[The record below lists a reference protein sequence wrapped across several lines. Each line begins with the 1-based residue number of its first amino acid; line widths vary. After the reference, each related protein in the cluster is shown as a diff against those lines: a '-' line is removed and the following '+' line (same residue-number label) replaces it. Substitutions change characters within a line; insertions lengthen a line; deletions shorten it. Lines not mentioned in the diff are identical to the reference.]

1 MEVTSNSQGNALIL
15 MPKGR
20 IDHASADS
28 FSATIST
35 YLANCK
41 SGDKPLI
48 LDFSQ
53 IEYVSSIGLRAL
65 MLAARQVKAQGGQIA
80 IAASTPMVREVFEV
94 CRFSLVFPLFDSVD
108 AALSSLA
115 VE

>member
-1 MEVTSNSQGNALIL
+1 MKVTSNSQGNILIL
-15 MPKGR
+15 TPKGR
-20 IDHASADS
+20 IDHASADA
-28 FSATIST
+28 FSAALST

-41 SGDKPLI
+41 SGEKPLI

-65 MLAARQVKAQGGQIA
+65 MLAARQVKTQGGQIT

-94 CRFSLVFPLFDSVD
+94 CRFNLVFPLFDSVD
-108 AALSSLA
+108 AALTSLA